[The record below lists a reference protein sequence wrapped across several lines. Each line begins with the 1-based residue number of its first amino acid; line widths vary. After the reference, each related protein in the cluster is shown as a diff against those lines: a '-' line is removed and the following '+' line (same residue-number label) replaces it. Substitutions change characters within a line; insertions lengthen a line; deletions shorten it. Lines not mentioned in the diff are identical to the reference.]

1 LKKIN
6 QDSETNRGGVEEPH
20 VFGLFKNIQMQGAQK
35 TEARG
40 VYGYTLS
47 DTVCSATPAF
57 AGVNSA
63 DACPAHAGRVFQQSH
78 SKPLIIPIFIM
89 NSGCPH
95 RCIFCNQKITAGNYA
110 AQITK
115 DFFDTEVK
123 SYLDWN
129 KKRSSKVEIAF
140 YGGSFTGISEAY
152 QETLLSWAS
161 SYVEDGQVNSIRI
174 STRPDYITQD
184 CLSLLKEY
192 NVSTVEIGA
201 QSFNDEV
208 LRFAQRGHDAAATVL
223 AVKTLKDHGFRTGL
237 HLMVGL
243 PKDTPDGFINSLNK
257 AIELMP
263 DTVRLHPLIVL
274 GGTALAEEFRLEKY
288 KPLELAEAIDLCCQA
303 WEKLSAAGIRVIRIG
318 LQATEAME
326 EEGAVLAGPFHP
338 AFGSLVL
345 SSIFY
350 NHTLKLLASIPTDT
364 KELRFNLSSQDMSS
378 FRGMANVN
386 IAAIKKLYP
395 RTNLIVESISGQTRG
410 KISVATDSGK
420 SFNLKIPGII

>member
-1 LKKIN
+1 MKKIN

-395 RTNLIVESISGQTRG
+395 RTNLIVESNIGQRRG
-410 KISVATDSGK
+410 VISVATESGK
-420 SFNLKIPGII
+420 SFTLSIPGIN

>member
-1 LKKIN
+1 MKKIN

-395 RTNLIVESISGQTRG
+395 RTNLIVESISSQTRG
-410 KISVATDSGK
+410 EISVATDSGK
-420 SFNLKIPGII
+420 SFTLKIPGII

>member
-1 LKKIN
+1 MKKIN

-326 EEGAVLAGPFHP
+326 EEAAVLAGPFHP